1 MHWWLAD
8 GRLILFKG
16 FQKMSESVASIENLA
31 DVLEKF
37 ELLVPFGKSEGL
49 ACTLLLCPQQQLS
62 AP

>member
-1 MHWWLAD
+1 
-8 GRLILFKG
+8 
-16 FQKMSESVASIENLA
+16 MSESVASIENLA